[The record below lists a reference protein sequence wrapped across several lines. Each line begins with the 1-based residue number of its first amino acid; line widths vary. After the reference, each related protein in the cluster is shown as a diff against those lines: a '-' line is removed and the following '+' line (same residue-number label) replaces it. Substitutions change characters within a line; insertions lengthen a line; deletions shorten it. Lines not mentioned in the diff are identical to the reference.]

1 MIDGNITGSKVEGSI
16 LILIFMN
23 DDFVIY
29 QVLSILLDGLI
40 RSINITILPSIGK
53 KKKRWFE
60 LWIKNWEK
68 KNESIHKV
76 MLLDKKKFDKAMPR
90 NVRNTKNL
98 YKFYHNSLCDE
109 LWVVKKSGEFGKNC
123 VKYFWSCIFR
133 RCRRFVRTQRVFFF
147 WLQYISNLRLEA
159 KAHMVVLRK

>member
-53 KKKRWFE
+53 KKKLWFE

-98 YKFYHNSLCDE
+98 YKFYHN
-109 LWVVKKSGEFGKNC
+109 
-123 VKYFWSCIFR
+123 
-133 RCRRFVRTQRVFFF
+133 
-147 WLQYISNLRLEA
+147 
-159 KAHMVVLRK
+159 